1 MSLNDEDGLEAE
13 RASLL
18 LQEADLKRQL
28 ESLQAAQQKAEGFDP
43 NELHHEVLRAHGNQ
57 TAAMTR
63 ARRSAVKFLRIL
75 VGNNRVWTSL
85 HHWRTNLHRAAGAAD
100 ISAVHTEQL
109 KGLESQV
116 RQLSVHYQSLQAQLK
131 AARENTKLK
140 KLQREVDKLKQEAE
154 SLWGKG
160 SLQDVTK
167 LCRNRAQALPES
179 SSHTEFLLERQ
190 RGGYFDRNGL
200 RRVRRYKHLEDV
212 PMQVFID
219 KFLEAARGE
228 QADIL
233 DVVSAAR
240 RAAVFSTLD
249 AHQCGEIVI
258 MASDAR
264 RAALMKSLPFQKRKD
279 VMKVMADLVAYQSML
294 QEPVAEEGTDRS
306 PIAAEG
312 EAVAQM
318 LSRWNHDPES
328 SESDDYGTSE
338 ESEEGPY

>member
-1 MSLNDEDGLEAE
+1 M
-13 RASLL
+13 
-18 LQEADLKRQL
+18 Q
-28 ESLQAAQQKAEGFDP
+28 AEGFDP

-63 ARRSAVKFLRIL
+63 ARRSGGLVFTDCSGSLLLMCPAVKFLRIL

-264 RAALMKSLPFQKRKD
+264 RAALMKSLPFQKRKAHA
-279 VMKVMADLVAYQSML
+279 VQ
-294 QEPVAEEGTDRS
+294 PV
-306 PIAAEG
+306 
-312 EAVAQM
+312 Q
-318 LSRWNHDPES
+318 L
-328 SESDDYGTSE
+328 
-338 ESEEGPY
+338 